1 MARHEGIG
9 NRQVAHDEGAG
20 KEQGTRNKVMGM
32 SPITRHQPLATSMV
46 AGSFI
51 RASDRSAAD
60 LRAEERRQ
68 VAAG

>member
-1 MARHEGIG
+1 
-9 NRQVAHDEGAG
+9 
-20 KEQGTRNKVMGM
+20 M